1 MRNFHLCFSTR
12 FMIAIYL
19 AGIGRENE
27 QQDYLKV
34 KSRMHWS
41 MNPMHIEIIQ
51 VVLEKIDNLILIF

>member
-1 MRNFHLCFSTR
+1 
-12 FMIAIYL
+12 MIAIYL